1 MGDEGMKMAI
11 FKGLYPPLK
20 HPVRVD
26 NELLF
31 GKNTVYHISNFAI
44 SSSRL
49 AIVASYGKP
58 EINSSR
64 KQSSREQRGTLPKL
78 RHLSP
83 GISQYEL

>member
-1 MGDEGMKMAI
+1 MKMAL

-20 HPVRVD
+20 HPVRID
-26 NELLF
+26 HDILF
-31 GKNTVYHISNFAI
+31 SKNTNYYICNFAI

-49 AIVASYGKP
+49 AIVAGYGRP
-58 EINSSR
+58 DLNSSR
-64 KQSSREQRGTLPKL
+64 KQSSRRSQRATLPKL